1 MPPRSA
7 APERVAAIVALVALA
22 SVIVLALGQS
32 GVAAPDRID
41 GAASAAQPAVRQPGQ
56 VRAERDA
63 KTFEIGCGWPEAR
76 VAASGAPRVS
86 VGSTTIY
93 AGTAQVTSDNQDP
106 RLVRFDDGVPTWCR
120 SDIETTGDD
129 HRGYGLLWDGADRL
143 LMAISVTGT
152 QGTPDQDLR
161 RVARDGWLRSYTD
174 ASTGGGGP
182 KASIVVAVDPS
193 SGDPTRATYV
203 TARLSNGRVNSL
215 TVTAMAFRGEE
226 IIVDVSSFFSPRR
239 ADRTPMQ
246 CSGSSPF
253 DVRYVFSSELDA
265 VSDVASPRC
274 R

>member
-1 MPPRSA
+1 MPSWPT
-7 APERVAAIVALVALA
+7 APLRRLFGG
-22 SVIVLALGQS
+22 VLATASLVVLAASQS

-41 GAASAAQPAVRQPGQ
+41 GAASATQPAVRHPG
-56 VRAERDA
+56 RASDVRDA
-63 KTFEIGCGWPEAR
+63 AKFEIDCGWDEAR

-161 RVARDGWLRSYTD
+161 RVATDGWLRSYTD

-182 KASIVVAVDPS
+182 KASIVVAIDPT
-193 SGDPTRATYV
+193 SGDPTRATYL

-215 TVTAMAFRGEE
+215 TVTGMDVRGEE
-226 IIVDVSSFFSPRR
+226 IVVDVSSFFSPRR
-239 ADRTPMQ
+239 ADRTPMV
-246 CSGSSPF
+246 CTGSSPF
-253 DVRYVFSSELDA
+253 DVRYVFSPELDE
-265 VSDVASPRC
+265 VSDVSSPRC